1 MKCRWNADKLPI
13 PIQYRS
19 DTDQTEAN
27 PIKYRSNQCPS
38 NTCTDKMAQITI
50 NIDTIPI
57 EYRYSTYP
65 CLCFLLPSIS
75 SSRRTPECVRFCQYI
90 VAPWRII
97 GAHAR
102 SLIDSICP
110 KSTLGEVE
118 SVVRV
123 CTLTDPI
130 LISQVP
136 SLSDSDSDSLSLSLT
151 PCECV
156 WHTHSL
162 SISNSYLALVLALV
176 AIGFSLTLSP
186 LYSWQWIIP

>member
-1 MKCRWNADKLPI
+1 
-13 PIQYRS
+13 
-19 DTDQTEAN
+19 
-27 PIKYRSNQCPS
+27 
-38 NTCTDKMAQITI
+38 MAQITI

-136 SLSDSDSDSLSLSLT
+136 SLSDSDSNSLSLS
-151 PCECV
+151 
-156 WHTHSL
+156 HTHTH
-162 SISNSYLALVLALV
+162 
-176 AIGFSLTLSP
+176 TLSLYFELLSRSRSRSCCHRILADSVSP
-186 LYSWQWIIP
+186 LLLAVDYSIRTKITTWLIKRKISDQVLILDTPPSSEKS

>member
-1 MKCRWNADKLPI
+1 
-13 PIQYRS
+13 
-19 DTDQTEAN
+19 
-27 PIKYRSNQCPS
+27 
-38 NTCTDKMAQITI
+38 MAQITI
-50 NIDTIPI
+50 NIDKIPI

-75 SSRRTPECVRFCQYI
+75 SSRRTPERVRFCQYI

-136 SLSDSDSDSLSLSLT
+136 SLSLSDSDSLSLS
-151 PCECV
+151 
-156 WHTHSL
+156 HTHTHTLSLFQTLVSL
-162 SISNSYLALVLALV
+162 S
-176 AIGFSLTLSP
+176 FSLLLPSDSRWLCLPFTPGSGLFHKDQDNDMTDKKKNIRSSVNTWHP
-186 LYSWQWIIP
+186 P